1 MTTNARLLIV
11 DDEAVIRNFLVRVL
25 EREGHTVIAASNGAE
40 ALDVLRQTTVDLM
53 LSDIRM
59 DQLDGVALLKEARE
73 HYPDLAVLLLTGHA
87 TVDSAIAALRHGA
100 LNYLLKPVRNEEI
113 VEAVTSALDV
123 RAHQQRGKKL
133 ERIAQQFSQVLALEP
148 QPAFNEVSARER
160 VTLDSLS
167 LDLTSYAAVLNGNRL
182 TLTPTEFRL
191 LAKLAQVPGRVFD
204 YVELVR
210 DACGYTCTRQEAQEI
225 ISTHVRNLR
234 SKLGV
239 EPDRPLYIA
248 SVRSI
253 GYRLVEPES

>member
-1 MTTNARLLIV
+1 MTTNARVLIV

-25 EREGHTVIAASNGAE
+25 EREGHTVIAASNGVE
-40 ALDVLRQTTVDLM
+40 ALEMLRQTTVDLM

-59 DQLDGVALLKEARE
+59 DQLDGVELLKEARE
-73 HYPDLAVLLLTGHA
+73 YYPDLAVLLLTGHA

-113 VEAVTSALDV
+113 IEAVTSALDV

-133 ERIAQQFSQVLALEP
+133 ERLAQQFSQVLALEA
-148 QPAFNEVSARER
+148 QPEFNETSGRQR
-160 VTLDSLS
+160 VTLGALS
-167 LDLTSYAAVLNGNRL
+167 LDLTNYAALLNGYRL

-191 LAKLAQVPGRVFD
+191 LAKLAQAPGRVFD

-210 DACGYTCTRQEAQEI
+210 DACGYTCARHEAQEI

-253 GYRLVEPES
+253 GYRLVEPEF